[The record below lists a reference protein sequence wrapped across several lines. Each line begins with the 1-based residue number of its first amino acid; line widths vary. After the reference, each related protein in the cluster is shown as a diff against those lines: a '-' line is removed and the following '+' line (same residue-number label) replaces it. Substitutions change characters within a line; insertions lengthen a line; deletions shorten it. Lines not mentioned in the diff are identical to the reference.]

1 MQETPEQPEKET
13 RPIGRI
19 FVEYRKGRSNRGTLS
34 FGGLAGQKIPR
45 LGYGEEEIPWMLILT
60 FAGSVSLLA
69 FWLVKRVWER
79 KKKDGER

>member
-19 FVEYRKGRSNRGTLS
+19 FVEYRKGRSN
-34 FGGLAGQKIPR
+34 GGLAGQKIPR